1 LAEKQSKEKEIQ
13 RKLNILNFQFDNE
26 IILPISNFI
35 EWHSPTR
42 KMGKYR
48 PSIDRVLHI
57 AQFNKQLD
65 LPLDD

>member
-1 LAEKQSKEKEIQ
+1 MRGFLCNG
-13 RKLNILNFQFDNE
+13 NIIGLD
-26 IILPISNFI
+26 ILSISDPTGPII

-42 KMGKYR
+42 KMGKYP

-57 AQFNKQLD
+57 SQFNKQLD